1 MENNKIEPVEQEKH
15 TPFLQRVAKIEKDV
29 TEISRQLDTI
39 KKFLRNVGR

>member
-1 MENNKIEPVEQEKH
+1 MENNKIEPVEQEKQ
-15 TPFLQRVAKIEKDV
+15 TPFLKRVAKIEKDV